1 MDLPRT
7 GQLDLPDNSH
17 PHDASRRSDRAAH
30 ERLQRRA
37 AAPSVD
43 RSRQPGFPR
52 TVKRR
57 ESHVPV
63 LLLIVVLASLATL
76 LWCRAFLG
84 QYNSSL
90 KNSVVEKLAKIFP
103 DSIIQVDGVSSVG
116 ADKIIINNL
125 RLGATAA
132 HPKRPIVS
140 VHRAVMH
147 GDLDIAHWIQKTTR
161 VTHIDLHGVRID
173 VWKSDSGLWSIQT
186 LAPAPDAEMPSPS
199 IDFQDAT
206 VRVFSDAR
214 PTANV
219 LSFTDLHGRLAPLP
233 TAAGPVDASNQATAA
248 AAAAGPS
255 VVKPPLAVQLSCR
268 STGLLKHLEL
278 TGTVDLERQIWNA
291 SGAVENLNFSPKLL
305 ETMPAELS
313 QYLSQLAGL
322 ECLAS
327 SRFRVARTVEQGVS
341 FEVQGRI
348 SSGRLRDP
356 RLPYPL
362 DKLSADFFC
371 KNQILQLR
379 SMRASS
385 GDATLELSSDIMGFG
400 RDVPMVIHAKANNLE
415 IDSRLREALPD
426 GLRRQ
431 WDRLHPSGRVDGSI
445 QLTFDGQQWATVASL
460 YCDEVSLKPWLFPY
474 PVSGVTGMIRY
485 QDGTLSAEQLTGTAG
500 GEAVT
505 SDFSLSR
512 QGDQWYGR
520 LNVQSAGALPIDEAL
535 LSALTPEG
543 LAPTGAEKFI
553 RSLHPRGGVQVNHAT
568 FKRELTGAATWNRN
582 IDLQVVNGSIK
593 YDHFRYPIHDIQGRI
608 AAQDDH
614 WWLHQFEGRNDSGQI
629 LCSGNWQLVDQAEIP
644 LDLRFQATMV
654 PIEEELR
661 RALPKEVQY
670 VWDELQPSGSIDRV
684 EVQLSQRPGQPL
696 ATRVAIEERSESNQ
710 QAGRALRFQPR
721 SFPLW
726 LSEIDCSI
734 QYEPGRVLIHQAS
747 GVNGDSR
754 LAIQGV
760 CQPQADGRWLADL
773 RWLPRTRM
781 IVDGQLLRALP
792 KAIRDSLVRI
802 DFRGPVGVLG
812 SSQVLFANE
821 SDDTVNTTWDC
832 QLDIENGQFGDG
844 KEIGG
849 MRGTLLTA
857 GASDGS
863 NLQARGTLE
872 MDALNVFGV
881 PLTRLTGPYAIAD
894 NKLYFGSE
902 VADAQTGEQAAQ
914 MTADALTGRLTLAGV
929 GLLHDGKLILRADL
943 QDAEL
948 SGLMRDVGV
957 EKASTQARC
966 QAHLNF
972 SGIPWNTQTWN
983 GDGEVHLTDARLFQ
997 LPFMMRLL
1005 GTASINADDD
1015 SAFQTADIKFDI
1027 DGDKIPL
1034 VIECEGE
1041 VLRLRGKG
1049 WTNLRREIELDLYS
1063 YIGRRPIYS
1072 MVSPLLTESR
1082 YATFMLIEVDGT
1094 LDNPNMQ
1101 RRPFPQLE
1109 ATLQQIFPEVAR

>member
-1 MDLPRT
+1 M
-7 GQLDLPDNSH
+7 
-17 PHDASRRSDRAAH
+17 
-30 ERLQRRA
+30 
-37 AAPSVD
+37 
-43 RSRQPGFPR
+43 
-52 TVKRR
+52 
-57 ESHVPV
+57 PV
-63 LLLIVVLASLATL
+63 LLLIVALASLATL
-76 LWCRAFLG
+76 LWYRAVLG
-84 QYNSSL
+84 QYNSGLHS
-90 KNSVVEKLAKIFP
+90 SVAEKLAKIFP
-103 DSIIQVDGVSSVG
+103 DSIIQIGSVSSDG

-161 VTHIDLHGVRID
+161 VTHIDLHGVRVD
-173 VWKSDSGLWSIQT
+173 VWRSDSGLWSIQA
-186 LAPAPDAEMPSPS
+186 LQPHPDPEMPSPS

-206 VRVFSDAR
+206 VRVFSDAG

-219 LSFTDLHGRLAPLP
+219 LSFTDLHGRLAPLAVNSSP
-233 TAAGPVDASNQATAA
+233 LPATIVVAASSLSSDSLSSGSGSSHSATTVGIPVS
-248 AAAAGPS
+248 
-255 VVKPPLAVQLSCR
+255 KPPLAVQLSCR

-278 TGTVDLERQIWNA
+278 TGTVDLERQTWNA
-291 SGAVENLNFSPKLL
+291 SGSVENLNFSPKLL
-305 ETMPAELS
+305 DAMPAELS
-313 QYLSQLAGL
+313 QYFSQLAGL

-327 SRFRVARTVEQGVS
+327 SRFRVARTEEQGVS

-362 DKLSADFFC
+362 DKLNADFFC

-385 GDATLELSSDIMGFG
+385 GDATLELNSDIMGFG
-400 RDVPMVIHAKANNLE
+400 RDVPMVIHATANNLE
-415 IDSRLREALPD
+415 IDSRLRESLPS
-426 GLRRQ
+426 GLRQQ
-431 WDRLHPSGRVDGSI
+431 WDRLHPTGRVDGDI
-445 QLTFDGQQWATVASL
+445 QLTYDGQKWATVASL
-460 YCDEVSLKPWLFPY
+460 YCKEVSLKLWLFPY
-474 PVSGVTGMIRY
+474 PVSGIKGKIRY
-485 QDGTLSAEQLTGTAG
+485 QDGTLSTEGLNGVAG
-500 GEAVT
+500 GQAV
-505 SDFSLSR
+505 SSGFSLSR
-512 QGDQWYGR
+512 QGDQWFGR
-520 LNVQSAGALPIDEAL
+520 LNLQSAGALPIDEAL

-543 LAPTGAEKFI
+543 HETTGVERFV

-568 FKRELTGAATWNRN
+568 FERELPETTTWNRN
-582 IDLQVVNGSIK
+582 VDLQIVNGSIK

-608 AAQDDH
+608 AGQDDH
-614 WWLHQFEGRNDSGQI
+614 WWLHQFEGRNDSGEI
-629 LCSGNWQLVDQAEIP
+629 LCSGNWQHLSETEIP
-644 LDLRFQATMV
+644 FDLRFQATMV

-721 SFPLW
+721 NFPLW
-726 LSEIDCSI
+726 LSDIDCSI
-734 QYEPGRVLIHQAS
+734 QYEPGRVMIHQAS

-760 CQPQADGRWLADL
+760 CQPQADGRWLADI

-781 IVDGQLLRALP
+781 VVDGQLLRALP
-792 KAIRDSLVRI
+792 KSIRDSLVRI

-821 SDDTVNTTWDC
+821 ADETVDTAWDC
-832 QLDIENGQFGDG
+832 QLDIENGQFGEG

-849 MRGTLLTA
+849 MRGTLLTV
-857 GASDGS
+857 GSSDGS
-863 NLQARGTLE
+863 NLQAHGTVE
-872 MDALNVFGV
+872 MDALNVYGV
-881 PLTRLTGPYAIAD
+881 PLTRLTGPYSIVD
-894 NKLYFGSE
+894 NKLHFGSE
-902 VADAQTGEQAAQ
+902 VVDAHSGEQATP

-948 SGLMRDVGV
+948 SGLLRDVGV

-1034 VIECEGE
+1034 RIECEGE
-1041 VLRLRGKG
+1041 VLRLRGEG
-1049 WTNLRREIELDLYS
+1049 WTNLRREIDLDLYS

-1072 MVSPLLTESR
+1072 VISPLLAESR

-1101 RRPFPQLE
+1101 RRPFPQIE
-1109 ATLQQIFPEVAR
+1109 ATLQQIFPEVTTANGRR

>member
-1 MDLPRT
+1 M
-7 GQLDLPDNSH
+7 
-17 PHDASRRSDRAAH
+17 
-30 ERLQRRA
+30 
-37 AAPSVD
+37 
-43 RSRQPGFPR
+43 
-52 TVKRR
+52 
-57 ESHVPV
+57 PV
-63 LLLIVVLASLATL
+63 LLLIVMLASLATL
-76 LWCRAFLG
+76 LWYRAFLG
-84 QYNSSL
+84 QYNSGL
-90 KNSVVEKLAKIFP
+90 HRSVVEKLAKIFP
-103 DSIIQVDGVSSVG
+103 DSIIHIGSVSSDG
-116 ADKIIINNL
+116 ADKIIVNNL

-140 VHRAVMH
+140 VQRAVMH

-161 VTHIDLHGVRID
+161 VTHIDLHGVRVD
-173 VWKSDSGLWSIQT
+173 VWRSESGLWSIQA
-186 LAPAPDAEMPSPS
+186 LQPHPDPQMPSPS

-206 VRVFSDAR
+206 VRVFSDAG

-219 LSFTDLHGRLAPLP
+219 LSFSDLRGRLAPVVVNSSSLSA
-233 TAAGPVDASNQATAA
+233 TAWEDASSPTNAGATAFVPSA
-248 AAAAGPS
+248 A
-255 VVKPPLAVQLSCR
+255 KPPLAVQLSCR

-278 TGTVDLERQIWNA
+278 TGTVDLEQQIWNA
-291 SGAVENLNFSPKLL
+291 SGSVENLNFSPKLL
-305 ETMPAELS
+305 DEMPAELS

-322 ECLAS
+322 ECLAT

-385 GDATLELSSDIMGFG
+385 GDATLELNSDIMGFG

-415 IDSRLREALPD
+415 IDSRLRESLPI
-426 GLRRQ
+426 GLQQQ
-431 WDRLHPSGRVDGSI
+431 WDRLHPAGRVDGNI
-445 QLTFDGQQWATVASL
+445 QLTYDGQQWTTVASL
-460 YCDEVSLKPWLFPY
+460 YCDDVSLKPWLFPY
-474 PVSGVTGMIRY
+474 PVSEINGMIRY
-485 QDGTLSAEQLTGTAG
+485 QGGTLSTEGLSGIAG
-500 GEAVT
+500 GQAVS

-512 QGDQWYGR
+512 QGDQWFGR
-520 LNVQSAGALPIDEAL
+520 LNLQSTGALPIDEAL

-543 LAPTGAEKFI
+543 NESTGTEKFI

-568 FKRELTGAATWNRN
+568 FERELADTATWNRD

-608 AAQDDH
+608 AGQDDH
-614 WWLHQFEGRNDSGQI
+614 WWLHQFEGRNDSGEI
-629 LCSGNWQLVDQAEIP
+629 LCSGNWQQSGEAEMP

-721 SFPLW
+721 TFPLW
-726 LSEIDCSI
+726 LSDIDCSI

-760 CQPQADGRWLADL
+760 CQPQADGRWLADI

-781 IVDGQLLRALP
+781 VVDGPLLRALP
-792 KAIRDSLVRI
+792 KTIRDSLVRI
-802 DFRGPVGVLG
+802 DFRGPVGVVG
-812 SSQVLFANE
+812 GSQVLFANE
-821 SDDTVNTTWDC
+821 ADDTVDTAWDC
-832 QLDIENGQFGDG
+832 QLDIENGQFGNG

-849 MRGTLLTA
+849 IRGTLFTA
-857 GASDGS
+857 GSSDGS
-863 NLQARGTLE
+863 NLQARGTVE
-872 MDALNVFGV
+872 MDALNVYGV
-881 PLTRLTGPYAIAD
+881 PLTRLNGPYSVTD
-894 NKLYFGSE
+894 NVLYFGSE
-902 VADAQTGEQAAQ
+902 VVDSQTGQQASP

-929 GLLHDGKLILRADL
+929 GRLHDGKLILRADL

-948 SGLMRDVGV
+948 SGLLRDVGV

-1034 VIECEGE
+1034 RIECEGD
-1041 VLRLRGKG
+1041 VLRLRGEG
-1049 WTNLRREIELDLYS
+1049 WTNLRREIDLDLYS

-1072 MVSPLLTESR
+1072 VISPLLTESR